1 MADLTI
7 PADII
12 EGFLEILEEVGVE
25 GQLQINT
32 VSGTEF
38 NPIITPSTEN
48 IDLVPVNYKVK
59 EIDGTVIQ
67 QGDRKFLFL
76 STAIPTTTGKV
87 ILDSINYNIVDV
99 QIVAV
104 SGVTVLYKV
113 QGRK

>member
-25 GQLQINT
+25 GTLNYYT
-32 VSGTEF
+32 YSGTEY
-38 NPIITPSTEN
+38 NPIVTPGTEV
-48 IDLVPVNYKVK
+48 IDLVPVGYKIK
-59 EIDGTVIQ
+59 EIDGTTIQ

-76 STAIPTTTGKV
+76 SDVEPKKDNKIT
-87 ILDSINYNIVDV
+87 LDGVNYNVEAAD
-99 QIVAV
+99 IVAV

>member
-25 GQLQINT
+25 GTLNYYT
-32 VSGTEF
+32 YSGTEY
-38 NPIITPSTEN
+38 NPIVTPGTEV
-48 IDLVPVNYKVK
+48 IDLVPVGYKIK
-59 EIDGTVIQ
+59 EIDGTTIQ

-76 STAIPTTTGKV
+76 STAVPAKTGKV
-87 ILDSINYNIVDV
+87 ILSSVNYNIVDV
-99 QIVAV
+99 EIVAV